1 MEKVDFVAQLPRTYI
16 HFDTFQGVILYD
28 LLLHLFFWEF
38 FLESESM
45 NFSLNIVGGTIM
57 IVKIREN

>member
-45 NFSLNIVGGTIM
+45 NFSLNIIRGDHYD
-57 IVKIREN
+57 RENL